1 MNLEY
6 NEITAQN
13 QKEEFTLQCSY
24 QNVLR
29 REEEIW
35 RLKSRSLCLQA
46 GDKNTKYFHNQDK
59 YWQFWNNV
67 SEISLED
74 ETIVTDFAE
83 TKYAA
88 KSY

>member
-1 MNLEY
+1 VKIKNKLEELQMNLEY

-59 YWQFWNNV
+59 Y
-67 SEISLED
+67 
-74 ETIVTDFAE
+74 
-83 TKYAA
+83 
-88 KSY
+88 